1 MPGKMHE
8 MKCVQAN
15 LDKVL
20 VKQAEQVFKDIGM
33 TPTSALTSF
42 YEQVVA
48 NKRMPFELPR
58 ISPEEKLSQVV
69 QQEIA
74 DGKFK
79 KVSSRKELSHWLAD
93 DEKEN

>member
-1 MPGKMHE
+1 MSGKMHE

-20 VKQAEQVFKDIGM
+20 VKQAEQVFKNIGM
-33 TPTSALTSF
+33 TPASALTSF

-48 NKRMPFELPR
+48 NKGMPFELSR

-69 QQEIA
+69 QREIA
-74 DGKFK
+74 DGQFK
-79 KVSSRKELSHWLAD
+79 VVGSREELSHWLAD
-93 DEKEN
+93 DEKEK